1 VISNE
6 RVMPHA
12 TERSVG
18 SPPTCSPRADLEIG
32 AGARD
37 QPAEASGTLRQANTT
52 PFCTGG

>member
-1 VISNE
+1 MISNE

-37 QPAEASGTLRQANTT
+37 QPAEASGTLRQANTS